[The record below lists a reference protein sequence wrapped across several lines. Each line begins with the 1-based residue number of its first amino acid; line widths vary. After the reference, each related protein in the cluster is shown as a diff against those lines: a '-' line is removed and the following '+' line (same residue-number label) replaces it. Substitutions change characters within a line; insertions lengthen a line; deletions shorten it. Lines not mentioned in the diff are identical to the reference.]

1 MYDDIY
7 DARVVVGKTIANA
20 RKTRNLNQWQLAKLL
35 DVTQPYISSLENGK
49 GNITI
54 DQVSEI
60 LGLLDYR
67 IDIQLKPLR
76 LTDEESQKLDRINGL
91 LLGTV

>member
-1 MYDDIY
+1 MYNVRI
-7 DARVVVGKTIANA
+7 VIGKVLSNA

-35 DVTQPYISSLENGK
+35 GVTQPYISSLENGK

-54 DQVSEI
+54 DQIADI

-67 IDIQLKPLR
+67 MDIQLKPLW
-76 LTDEESQKLDRINGL
+76 LTDEESQKLNKVNEL
-91 LLGTV
+91 LLGTL

>member
-1 MYDDIY
+1 MKNS
-7 DARVVVGKTIANA
+7 RLLVGQVLSNA

-49 GNITI
+49 ANITI
-54 DQVSEI
+54 DQLEDI
-60 LGLLDYR
+60 LELLDYR
-67 IDIQLKPLR
+67 IDIQLKPLG
-76 LTDEESQKLDRINGL
+76 LTDEEAQKYNKINEL

>member
-1 MYDDIY
+1 MYNV
-7 DARVVVGKTIANA
+7 RLVVGKTLSDA

-35 DVTQPYISSLENGK
+35 GVTQPYISSLENGK

-54 DQVSEI
+54 DQIADI

-67 IDIQLKPLR
+67 MDIQLKPFG
-76 LTDEESQKLDRINGL
+76 LTDEESQKLTRINEL
-91 LLGTV
+91 LLGTL

>member
-1 MYDDIY
+1 MY
-7 DARVVVGKTIANA
+7 DARIVVGKILSDA

-35 DVTQPYISSLENGK
+35 GVTQPYISSLENGK

-54 DQVSEI
+54 DQISDI
-60 LGLLDYR
+60 LELLDYR
-67 IDIQLKPLR
+67 IDIQLKPLG
-76 LTDEESQKLDRINGL
+76 LTDEESQKLDRVNEL

>member
-1 MYDDIY
+1 MN
-7 DARVVVGKTIANA
+7 DARLAVGQALSNA

-35 DVTQPYISSLENGK
+35 GVTQPYISSLENGK

-54 DQVSEI
+54 DQISDI
-60 LGLLDYR
+60 LELLDYR
-67 IDIQLKPLR
+67 IDIHLKPLG
-76 LTDEESQKLDRINGL
+76 LTDEESQKLDRVNEL

>member
-1 MYDDIY
+1 MQNS
-7 DARVVVGKTIANA
+7 RLVVGQTLSIA

-35 DVTQPYISSLENGK
+35 GVTQPYISSLENGK
-49 GNITI
+49 SNITL
-54 DQVSEI
+54 DQISDI

-67 IDIQLKPLR
+67 IDIQLKPLG
-76 LTDEESQKLDRINGL
+76 LTDEESQKLDRVNEL